1 MPKIEFPEII
11 KQIGNVKELEVSKSV
26 KEADNLLKM
35 ETRYSNIY
43 LDTSMDDD
51 LLAERVVND
60 LIRNIQFS
68 RKKNKYNVGEDI
80 SLIIGTD
87 TNYLNDYIQKNKEF
101 ISEKVTA
108 GKINV
113 IEKDIEEEKDK
124 VYGQLYI
131 CPNKQCSASLKQ
143 NIISKFKKQSEVK
156 CPYCDTKLKE
166 SEIKAVKFNFKRQ
179 S

>member
-1 MPKIEFPEII
+1 
-11 KQIGNVKELEVSKSV
+11 VKETK
-26 KEADNLLKM
+26 DLLKM
-35 ETRYSNIY
+35 DARYCTIY
-43 LDTSMDDD
+43 LDTSMDND
-51 LLAERVVND
+51 LLTERVVND

-68 RKKNKYNVGEDI
+68 RKKSKYNVGEDI
-80 SLIIGTD
+80 SLIIGTV
-87 TNYLNDYIQKNKEF
+87 TNYLNDYIQRNKEF

-108 GKINV
+108 SEINV
-113 IEKDIEEEKDK
+113 IEKDIKQEKDK

-131 CPNKQCSASLKQ
+131 CPNKQCSASLKE

-166 SEIKAVKFNFKRQ
+166 SEIKTVKFNFKRQ